1 MEVSGSPAAG
11 GVVRPGLLIDTKAYG
26 KLRSFSGKEED
37 WTTWAFVARSY
48 MDLLSH
54 EYRDL
59 VQHAE
64 LMDGP
69 NDLSLDKLSP
79 TAVAH
84 GWTLYNVLVQSVEG
98 RALSILMGAEANNGL
113 QAWRMLMDSYEPR
126 IGGRYTAMLMGII
139 GPQWQN
145 IKESEFLETLDSW
158 GSLGEEVPRSEWRRS
173 HPSHEMC
180 GGDEVCPSGHTSS
193 SEDLQQCHR
202 VRLQQ
207 VEEMCERLPANRC
220 GI

>member
-1 MEVSGSPAAG
+1 MEPMGSPTSGS
-11 GVVRPGLLIDTKAYG
+11 VVRPGLLIDTKAYG
-26 KLRSFSGKEED
+26 KLRTFSGKEED

-48 MDLLSH
+48 MDLLGH

-98 RALSILMGAEANNGL
+98 TLRELR
-113 QAWRMLMDSYEPR
+113 QTTVYRP
-126 IGGRYTAMLMGII
+126 GG
-139 GPQWQN
+139 
-145 IKESEFLETLDSW
+145 
-158 GSLGEEVPRSEWRRS
+158 
-173 HPSHEMC
+173 C
-180 GGDEVCPSGHTSS
+180 
-193 SEDLQQCHR
+193 
-202 VRLQQ
+202 
-207 VEEMCERLPANRC
+207 
-220 GI
+220 